1 MNELNSY
8 VDYLYQYFRNNQD
21 PQSIPLRFV
30 DLFGFENHVA
40 DKIYELFK
48 QFGENNLIIE
58 FG

>member
-40 DKIYELFK
+40 DKIYELFILVK
-48 QFGENNLIIE
+48 NNK
-58 FG
+58 